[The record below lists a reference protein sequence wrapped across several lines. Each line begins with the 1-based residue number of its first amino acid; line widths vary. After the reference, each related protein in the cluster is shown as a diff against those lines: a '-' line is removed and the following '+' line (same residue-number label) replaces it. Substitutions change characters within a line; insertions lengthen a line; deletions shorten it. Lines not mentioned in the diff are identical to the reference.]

1 MDRSPLPPHLELRP
15 MYLAKKVFKDLV
27 EGLAK
32 RREDE
37 QRVRLVVHR
46 APWHVDGRAPGRD
59 CWFITATNTSANENV
74 EITAVW
80 FESAPRR
87 FVERRQRRLP
97 VTLRPGENW
106 DIWIETEKLPDAVRD
121 EAHALARVR
130 LATGTVLTPQLA

>member
-1 MDRSPLPPHLELRP
+1 

-37 QRVRLVVHR
+37 QRVRLIVHR
-46 APWHVDGRAPGRD
+46 AAWHADGRAPGRD
-59 CWFITATNTSANENV
+59 CWFVTATNTTASESV

-80 FESAPRR
+80 LESAPRR

-97 VTLRPGENW
+97 VTLRPGETW
-106 DIWIETEKLPDAVRD
+106 DTWIETEKLPETVRD
-121 EAHALARVR
+121 EAHALLRVR
-130 LATGTVLTPQLA
+130 LGTGTVLTPQRA

>member
-1 MDRSPLPPHLELRP
+1 

-27 EGLAK
+27 EGLSK

-37 QRVRLVVHR
+37 QRVRLLVRR
-46 APWHVDGRAPGRD
+46 APWQAEARAPGRD
-59 CWFITATNTSANENV
+59 CWFISVTHVSGEENV

-80 FESAPRR
+80 FECAPRR

-97 VTLRPGENW
+97 VTLRPGESW
-106 DIWIETEKLPDAVRD
+106 DTWIEVEKLPEDVRD

-130 LATGTVLTPQLA
+130 LATGTVLTPQRA